1 MTEQAKFES
10 VTPILVVEQIENCL
24 PFWKT
29 LGFQVVAEVPHED
42 RMGFAMLVNGSVS
55 VMYQSVA
62 SLGSDLA
69 VRPTKGKSVVYL
81 KVGSLDAV
89 ESVLDSKSIA
99 LPRRKTFYGTLE
111 VWAREPGGNLVGFA
125 EDVKE

>member
-10 VTPILVVEQIENCL
+10 ITPILVVEQIENCL
-24 PFWKT
+24 PFWKA

-42 RMGFAMLVNGSVS
+42 RMGFAMLVNGSVN

-69 VRPTKGKSVVYL
+69 TQPEKGNSVIYL

-89 ESVLDSKSIA
+89 ESALDSKSIA
-99 LPRRKTFYGTLE
+99 VPRRKTFYGSLE